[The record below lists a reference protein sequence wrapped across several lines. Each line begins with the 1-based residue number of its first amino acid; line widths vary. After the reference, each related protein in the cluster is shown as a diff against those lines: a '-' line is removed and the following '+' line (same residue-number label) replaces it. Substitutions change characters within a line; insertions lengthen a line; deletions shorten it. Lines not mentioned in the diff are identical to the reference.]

1 MCKVLKV
8 SKSGYY
14 RWNSGKIS
22 KRAARNQE
30 ISKEI
35 LQIHEYCKKS
45 YGSPRMQTELE
56 VRGYKCSRVKVKK
69 LMRVLGVRAKR
80 KKKFVVTTD
89 SDHQLKVSPNML
101 KQNFRTSM
109 PGKVWVSDLTYIR
122 TKNGWSYLTVILDL
136 YDRKVVGWSLSKGMK
151 TIETTIPALRMALI
165 NRTPEKDLIFHSDR
179 GVQYCCAAFRNV
191 LAAGKITRQ
200 SMSRKGN
207 CWDNAVAESFFK
219 SLKVEWVYLRDYK
232 TIEQAELSIFE
243 WIETWYNKNRR
254 HSFLNN
260 KTIDEFHLLN
270 NFKHLAA

>member
-1 MCKVLKV
+1 MCKVFKV

-14 RWNSGKIS
+14 RWNFGKIS
-22 KRAARNQE
+22 KRAARNQD

-35 LQIHEYCKKS
+35 LQIHKDCKQS

-56 VRGYKCSRVKVKK
+56 VRGYKCSMVKVKK

-89 SDHQLKVSPNML
+89 SEHQLKVSPNLL

-179 GVQYCCAAFRNV
+179 GVQYCCEAFRNV
-191 LAAGKITRQ
+191 LTAGKITRQ

-243 WIETWYNKNRR
+243 WIETWYNKKRR

-270 NFKHLAA
+270 NFKQLAA